1 MATKAS
7 DIIETALTILGV
19 LAAGETPATEDYTY
33 ALAVLNTLLENWNV
47 QGLQIFTITNFQQ
60 ALTNAKQAYT
70 MGPNGDFST
79 ARPVRIE
86 RANILRDSVTRPL
99 KLASAAE
106 WAAILSR
113 SASDVLPTVLYND
126 NSYDANGCTTLRFW
140 PIPSDGSSS
149 ADLFVWAQLG
159 DGFAL
164 SDTVSFPPG
173 YLKAIQ
179 YNLAVDLAAA
189 FGRPL
194 DPSVAQTA
202 ALAMQQL
209 RAINIAVATETEARP
224 PLQPPPAPVAPPNP
238 QQ

>member
-1 MATKAS
+1 MLAS
-7 DIIETALTILGV
+7 DIINTALTILGV

-47 QGLQIFTITNFQQ
+47 QGLQIFTITNFQNV
-60 ALTNAKQAYT
+60 LTTAKQAYT
-70 MGPNGDFST
+70 MGPNGDFNT
-79 ARPVRIE
+79 TRPVRIE
-86 RANILRDSVTRPL
+86 RANTLRAGVTRPL
-99 KLASAAE
+99 RMVDAAG

-113 SASDVLPTVLYND
+113 SASDALQTVLYND
-126 NSYDANGCTTLRFW
+126 NSFDANGCTTLRFW
-140 PIPSDGSSS
+140 PIPNDGAST

-164 SDTVSFPPG
+164 GDTVSFPPG

-179 YNLAVDLAAA
+179 YNLAVDLAPA

-194 DPSVAQTA
+194 DPTVAQSA
-202 ALAMQQL
+202 ALALQQL

-224 PLQPPPAPVAPPNP
+224 PLQPPPTPVAPPNP